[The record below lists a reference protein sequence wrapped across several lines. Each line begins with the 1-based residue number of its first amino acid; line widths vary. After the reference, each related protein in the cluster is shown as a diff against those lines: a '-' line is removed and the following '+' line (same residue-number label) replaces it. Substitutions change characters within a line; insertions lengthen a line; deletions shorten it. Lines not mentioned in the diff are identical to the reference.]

1 MAWRTMWKAKDIF
14 WKVLENKIRDLYE
27 GKVVKETLIVE
38 ISGYKYF
45 VHSQNG
51 YGYPSFSLQNEF
63 DGEIISFS

>member
-1 MAWRTMWKAKDIF
+1 MVNISFVTVSSKLIQNYTS
-14 WKVLENKIRDLYE
+14 L

-45 VHSQNG
+45 VHAQNG